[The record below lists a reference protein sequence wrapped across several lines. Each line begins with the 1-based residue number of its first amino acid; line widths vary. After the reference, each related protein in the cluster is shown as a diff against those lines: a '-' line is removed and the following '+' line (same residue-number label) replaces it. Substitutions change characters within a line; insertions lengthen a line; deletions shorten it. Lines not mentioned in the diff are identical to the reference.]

1 MIMPDTFEDR
11 KILEAELG
19 ILDSKHE
26 NIVNNEYLKMING
39 KEYSNGRLID
49 KINGA
54 IQLQY
59 L

>member
-11 KILEAELG
+11 KILEAELD